1 MKKVIAIVLTMLILP
16 ISSANAN
23 TSRVPV
29 KLTLQQQE
37 ERAQR
42 ELNRTGFVCST
53 SNSYVKCVYLSYADR
68 INGRPI
74 PWCSSVNPAD
84 KKVQAMI
91 CRTK

>member
-1 MKKVIAIVLTMLILP
+1 MKKVIAIVLTILILP
-16 ISSANAN
+16 ISSANA
-23 TSRVPV
+23 SRVPV
-29 KLTLQQQE
+29 KLTPQQME

-42 ELNRTGFVCST
+42 ELARTGFVCST
-53 SNSYVKCVYLSYADR
+53 AKSSLSCVYLSYADR

>member
-1 MKKVIAIVLTMLILP
+1 MKKLIAIVLTILIVP
-16 ISSANAN
+16 VSSASAM
-23 TSRVPV
+23 RVPV
-29 KLTLQQQE
+29 KLTPQQME

-42 ELNRTGFVCST
+42 ELARTGFVCST
-53 SNSYVKCVYLSYADR
+53 AKSNLSCVYLSYADK

-84 KKVQAMI
+84 QKVREMI

>member
-1 MKKVIAIVLTMLILP
+1 MKKLIAIVLTILIVP
-16 ISSANAN
+16 VSSASAM
-23 TSRVPV
+23 RVPV
-29 KLTLQQQE
+29 KLTVQQME

-42 ELNRTGFVCST
+42 ELARTGFVCST
-53 SNSYVKCVYLSYADR
+53 AKSSLDCVRLSYADR

>member
-1 MKKVIAIVLTMLILP
+1 MKKVIAIVLTILILP

-29 KLTLQQQE
+29 KLTPQQME

-42 ELNRTGFVCST
+42 ELARTGFVCST
-53 SNSYVKCVYLSYADR
+53 AKSSLDCVRLSYADR

-74 PWCSSVNPAD
+74 PWCASVNPAD